1 MVIKLEGLDGA
12 ITGILQCEELE
23 KVIIGL
29 DEDKFLQVGTQLPS
43 AKKKELLIFLRSNI
57 DVFA

>member
-1 MVIKLEGLDGA
+1 MVIKLKGLDGA

-29 DEDKFLQVGTQLPS
+29 DEDKFLQAGTQLPPGQ
-43 AKKKELLIFLRSNI
+43 EEGITDFLEE
-57 DVFA
+57 